1 MFNQISIKFRLIVT
15 FSLFALLLIFVGG
28 MGIYNAQHNVGL
40 LENLSLKDKTAEANV
55 IRIKYLMEEQRS
67 QLMLALQ
74 HNPELSIAKF
84 HDHSVNKHFDQ
95 ISTSQKR
102 LQELFDQYRVG
113 ITDQEEKKLLD
124 TWMADTNHF
133 AVDNINQAVIS
144 IQSNKWEAAGS
155 VLLKEINPVY
165 DQGKVDSLA
174 LTDYLKQRAAK
185 NEMMIT
191 ANVAQ
196 MTYVMIIIISLA
208 LMTAVVMGW
217 MIIRSITI
225 PLNYAI
231 EVARCVADGDLRA
244 DVTVTQHDE
253 VGVLLTALKDMNF
266 SLSHIVGEVRVG
278 TEAIA
283 SASSQIAVGNLDL
296 SNRTEAQAGS
306 LEETASAMEEL
317 TSTVKQ
323 NADNAHQ
330 ANQLAEI
337 ASEVAAKGGV
347 VVSEVV
353 NTMSLINDSAR
364 KIADIIGVIDGIAFQ
379 TNILALNAAVEAARA
394 GEQGRGFAVVATEVR
409 SLAQRSAAAAKEI
422 KLLIDDSVEK
432 IEQGNKQ
439 AAQAGT
445 TMGEV
450 VSSVQRVTDIM
461 SEISAASRE
470 QSQGI
475 EEVNHAITQ
484 MDEST
489 QQNAALVEQAAA
501 AAKSM
506 QDRAGHLEKLVNK
519 FQLDGGRHIVSPSNQ
534 LKNITARPH
543 RIYYH
548 PSH

>member
-40 LENLSLKDKTAEANV
+40 LENLSLKDKTAETNV

-67 QLMLALQ
+67 QLMFALQ

-102 LQELFDQYRVG
+102 LRELFDQYRVG
-113 ITDQEEKKLLD
+113 ITDQEEKKLFD

-165 DQGKVDSLA
+165 NQGKVDSLA
-174 LTDYLKQRAAK
+174 LADYLKQRAAK
-185 NEMMIT
+185 NKMMIT

-225 PLNYAI
+225 PLNHAI
-231 EVARCVADGDLRA
+231 EVARRVADGDLRA
-244 DVTVTQHDE
+244 DVIVTQHDE
-253 VGVLLTALKDMNF
+253 VGVLLTALKDMNS

-296 SNRTEAQAGS
+296 SNRTETQAGS

-337 ASEVAAKGGV
+337 ASEVAAKGGA

-422 KLLIDDSVEK
+422 KLLIDDSVK
-432 IEQGNKQ
+432 KVEQGNKQ

-450 VSSVQRVTDIM
+450 VSSVQRVTDI
-461 SEISAASRE
+461 IS
-470 QSQGI
+470 
-475 EEVNHAITQ
+475 
-484 MDEST
+484 
-489 QQNAALVEQAAA
+489 
-501 AAKSM
+501 
-506 QDRAGHLEKLVNK
+506 
-519 FQLDGGRHIVSPSNQ
+519 
-534 LKNITARPH
+534 
-543 RIYYH
+543 
-548 PSH
+548 